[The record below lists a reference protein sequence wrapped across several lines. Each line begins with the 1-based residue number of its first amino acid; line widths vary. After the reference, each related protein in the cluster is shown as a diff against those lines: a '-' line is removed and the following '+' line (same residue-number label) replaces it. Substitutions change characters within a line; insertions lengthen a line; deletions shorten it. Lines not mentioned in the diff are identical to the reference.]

1 MARLLKTSVR
11 GGVLT
16 LTHRELVLGEGWL
29 GVRNVRRF
37 PLTALTALEVLSSP
51 HDTLLRRNKLLRF
64 RWADGEPPPL
74 SWTPCI
80 EYSSD
85 DRRGC
90 HETTE
95 TVFRRV

>member
-37 PLTALTALEVLSSP
+37 PP
-51 HDTLLRRNKLLRF
+51 
-64 RWADGEPPPL
+64 
-74 SWTPCI
+74 
-80 EYSSD
+80 
-85 DRRGC
+85 
-90 HETTE
+90 
-95 TVFRRV
+95 